1 MTPKIEY
8 FYAVDI
14 QAQIVEKSYDEE
26 LLGDDGRVIG
36 RVKATIVQAA
46 RAQND
51 GQELRFV
58 QKPRISMI
66 LSLHLHLCQ
75 KCMR

>member
-1 MTPKIEY
+1 
-8 FYAVDI
+8 
-14 QAQIVEKSYDEE
+14 
-26 LLGDDGRVIG
+26 
-36 RVKATIVQAA
+36 
-46 RAQND
+46 
-51 GQELRFV
+51 LRFV